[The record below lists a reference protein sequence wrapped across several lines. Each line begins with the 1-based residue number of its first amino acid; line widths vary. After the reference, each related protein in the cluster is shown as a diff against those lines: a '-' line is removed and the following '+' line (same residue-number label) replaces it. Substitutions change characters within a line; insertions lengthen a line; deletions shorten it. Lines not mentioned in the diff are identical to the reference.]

1 MLLTSDGSAC
11 AARGQEEDAWLL
23 QFDFN
28 MVHDLVADC
37 RQLRAPEE
45 TGRVGWEGE
54 EVKVR
59 GMEVVEIGTG
69 G

>member
-1 MLLTSDGSAC
+1 
-11 AARGQEEDAWLL
+11 
-23 QFDFN
+23 